1 MKSSDP
7 PPSDNVS
14 DEQPSPAPEGYR
26 IVRLPPWE
34 MKFRRPAAPIP
45 EDEEKEPIGRPR
57 EFFEHPLLRR
67 QTTSAS
73 SPWFYLGIVPVRHF
87 SDPDWRRKPGRQRD
101 IHRRFRDS

>member
-7 PPSDNVS
+7 PPLDNVS
-14 DEQPSPAPEGYR
+14 DESPSPAPEGCR

-34 MKFRRPAAPIP
+34 MKIRRPVAPIP

-73 SPWFYLGIVPVRHF
+73 SPWFYLGVIPIRHF
-87 SDPDWRRKPGRQRD
+87 SDPDWREAIREGFV
-101 IHRRFRDS
+101 RRIR